1 MGAAVLREDLQ
12 VGLDRGEDVALE
24 EGEQDE
30 EDHRLPEFKKGNLT
44 AET

>member
-1 MGAAVLREDLQ
+1 MGAAVLWEDLQ
-12 VGLDRGEDVALE
+12 VGFDRGEDVALE

-30 EDHRLPEFKKGNLT
+30 EHHRLPEFEKGNLT

>member
-1 MGAAVLREDLQ
+1 MRAAVFWEDLE
-12 VGLDRGEDVALE
+12 VGFDRGEDVALE

-30 EDHRLPEFKKGNLT
+30 EHHRLPEFEKGNLT

>member
-24 EGEQDE
+24 EGEQYE
-30 EDHRLPEFKKGNLT
+30 EHHRLPEFKKGNLT

>member
-1 MGAAVLREDLQ
+1 MRAAVFWEDLQ
-12 VGLDRGEDVALE
+12 VGLDWGEDVALE

-30 EDHRLPEFKKGNLT
+30 EHHRLPEFEKGNLT